1 VSSTVVAYLEGITRI
16 DDVAGAL
23 SFGGGGK
30 VSGGV
35 LKRRRVLIKNKLKHR
50 RAEGMILALEWL
62 ASIDSCGCFG

>member
-1 VSSTVVAYLEGITRI
+1 VAYLEGITRI

-35 LKRRRVLIKNKLKHR
+35 LKRRRVLIKNKSKHR
-50 RAEGMILALEWL
+50 RAERMTLAIEWL
-62 ASIDSCGCFG
+62 ATIDGCDSFDDSSF